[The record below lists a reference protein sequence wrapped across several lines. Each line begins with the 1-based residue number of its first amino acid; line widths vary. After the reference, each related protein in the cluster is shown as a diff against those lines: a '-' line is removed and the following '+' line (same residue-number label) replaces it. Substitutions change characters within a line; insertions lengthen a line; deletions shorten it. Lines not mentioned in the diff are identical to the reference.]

1 MSVVRFCRRN
11 GTVNWP
17 LAEAGDRKD
26 LLRLALREA
35 DKTVAPH
42 KHAST
47 HVGLKGRVS
56 AGPGIDGDKVSD
68 DGCFPLSLVTLFGSL
83 WSQGGME

>member
-1 MSVVRFCRRN
+1 MRSCRRN
-11 GTVNWP
+11 SIFNWP
-17 LAEAGDRKD
+17 LAEAGVGKD

-35 DKTVAPH
+35 EKRVAPH
-42 KHAST
+42 EHARA
-47 HVGLKGRVS
+47 HVGHKGRVS
-56 AGPGIDGDKVSD
+56 AGPGIDGDKVGD